1 MNNREKEV
9 LLWVEKN
16 IFLIVFLCA
25 SLFGIIIRFTL
36 RDVISSDSS
45 SFLLPWYTEMK
56 NSGGI
61 QSLNRQIGN
70 YNMLYQFLIA
80 IMTYLPIPPLYAYKI
95 LSCLFDFL
103 LAGLIGVIVYDLHNN
118 KWEGMAGYI
127 IVIFSPIVFLNS
139 AAWAQCD
146 SIYTFFSI
154 FALFMLIKERYI
166 LAFVLLGVAFAFKLQ
181 AIFILPVFL
190 FIYFVRKKISILYF
204 VIIPVVMCALA
215 LPNIIIGGRKV
226 SDIFLVYFDQTS
238 TYEKV
243 SMNYPSFW
251 NLLCDFTLDDN
262 YTTLK
267 NIAMIFTIII
277 LGALMVWLLISQI
290 NLNGRN
296 ILYIATLLI
305 YTVVI
310 FLPAMHE
317 RYSYI
322 LEILSLVLVFVERR
336 TVFLTITLHIMSLLT
351 YGHVLFGRDI
361 NIYILSYINIGIYLL
376 FVALFTSYVRKES
389 KSSILL

>member
-1 MNNREKEV
+1 M
-9 LLWVEKN
+9 WVEKN

-45 SFLLPWYTEMK
+45 SFLLPWYIEMK

-190 FIYFVRKKISILYF
+190 FVYFVRKKISILYF

-262 YTTLK
+262 YTILK

-290 NLNGRN
+290 NLNRRN

-351 YGHVLFGRDI
+351 YGHVLFERDI

>member
-1 MNNREKEV
+1 M
-9 LLWVEKN
+9 WVEKN

-45 SFLLPWYTEMK
+45 SFLLPWYIEMK

-146 SIYTFFSI
+146 SIYTFFR
-154 FALFMLIKERYI
+154 F
-166 LAFVLLGVAFAFKLQ
+166 LL
-181 AIFILPVFL
+181 
-190 FIYFVRKKISILYF
+190 
-204 VIIPVVMCALA
+204 
-215 LPNIIIGGRKV
+215 
-226 SDIFLVYFDQTS
+226 
-238 TYEKV
+238 
-243 SMNYPSFW
+243 
-251 NLLCDFTLDDN
+251 
-262 YTTLK
+262 
-267 NIAMIFTIII
+267 
-277 LGALMVWLLISQI
+277 
-290 NLNGRN
+290 
-296 ILYIATLLI
+296 
-305 YTVVI
+305 
-310 FLPAMHE
+310 
-317 RYSYI
+317 YSC
-322 LEILSLVLVFVERR
+322 
-336 TVFLTITLHIMSLLT
+336 
-351 YGHVLFGRDI
+351 
-361 NIYILSYINIGIYLL
+361 
-376 FVALFTSYVRKES
+376 
-389 KSSILL
+389 